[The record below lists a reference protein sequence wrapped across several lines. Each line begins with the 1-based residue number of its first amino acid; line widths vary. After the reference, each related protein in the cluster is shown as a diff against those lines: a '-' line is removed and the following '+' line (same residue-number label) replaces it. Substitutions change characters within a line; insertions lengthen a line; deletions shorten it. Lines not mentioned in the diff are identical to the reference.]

1 MAKRR
6 PNYEAFPPGNYIRQE
21 IDYRGWSQSEL
32 ARIMGRPVQVIN
44 QIINGSKAITA
55 KTARELE
62 AALGPD
68 AQTWLNLETSWRLYI
83 EAKADPAIAARAKAR
98 DKASPNGPAKRIGA
112 KRA

>member
-6 PNYEAFPPGNYIRQE
+6 PNYEAFPPGNYIREE
-21 IDYRGWSQSEL
+21 IEYRGWSQGDL

-55 KTARELE
+55 RTARELE

-83 EAKADPAIAARAKAR
+83 EAKADPAIAARAKAQGKVR
-98 DKASPNGPAKRIGA
+98 RNSAAQRIGA
-112 KRA
+112 KRV